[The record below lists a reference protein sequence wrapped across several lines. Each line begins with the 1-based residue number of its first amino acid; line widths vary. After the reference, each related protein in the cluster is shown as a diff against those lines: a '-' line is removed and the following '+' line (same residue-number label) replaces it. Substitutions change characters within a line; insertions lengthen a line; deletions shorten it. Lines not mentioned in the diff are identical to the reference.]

1 MNWRINNQLH
11 ALTHRA
17 MVMGIV
23 NVTPDSFSDG
33 GQFVDV
39 SQAVEH
45 ALRLVSEGANIIDIG
60 GESTRPGAEPVSE
73 DEELRRVLP
82 VIEALRSQTQAL
94 ISIDTFKAAV
104 AREAV
109 KAGADIIN
117 DITGLRGDPDMMEVV
132 ASSDAGVVIMHMQGM
147 PRTMQQAPHYEDVV
161 GEVRG
166 FFEERLGAIVA
177 AGIHV
182 ERVVLD
188 PGIGFGKKL
197 EHNIALIRATSDFLS
212 LGRPL
217 LIGASRKSFISQI
230 TGSKAMNDRFWPTVA
245 ITSLTR
251 ELGAMVHRVHDT
263 APCHQALRMT
273 EAILHGVPT

>member
-11 ALTHRA
+11 ALSDRA
-17 MVMGIV
+17 MLMGIV

-33 GQFVDV
+33 GQFVDA
-39 SQAVEH
+39 SRAVDH
-45 ALRLVSEGANIIDIG
+45 ALKLVSEGADIIDIG

-82 VIEALRSQTQAL
+82 VIDSLRSQTKAL
-94 ISIDTFKAAV
+94 ISVDTFKATV

-109 KAGADIIN
+109 EAGADIIN
-117 DITGLRGDPDMMEVV
+117 DITGLRGDPAMMEVV
-132 ASSDAGVVIMHMQGM
+132 TECDAGVVIMHMQGM
-147 PRTMQQAPHYEDVV
+147 PRTMQQAPQYEDVV

-166 FFEERLGAIVA
+166 FFEERIESIRA
-177 AGIHV
+177 AGIDLD
-182 ERVVLD
+182 RVVLD

-212 LGRPL
+212 LGRPI

-230 TGSKAMNDRFWPTVA
+230 TGSKAMGDRFWPTVA
-245 ITSLTR
+245 VTSLTR
-251 ELGAMVHRVHDT
+251 ELGAMIHRVHDT
-263 APCHQALRMT
+263 APCNQALRMT
-273 EAILHGVPT
+273 EAILNGVLT